1 MAAMSVKIVAVAD
14 SEWSCDDFENNG
26 NRWKRTRDP
35 INIKTHH
42 EEIYSNKK
50 RLKTVNEKVEN
61 DILQIA
67 TDYR

>member
-1 MAAMSVKIVAVAD
+1 MAAISVNIFSVAD
-14 SEWSCDDFENNG
+14 KLSCDDFENNG

-61 DILQIA
+61 DILEIA